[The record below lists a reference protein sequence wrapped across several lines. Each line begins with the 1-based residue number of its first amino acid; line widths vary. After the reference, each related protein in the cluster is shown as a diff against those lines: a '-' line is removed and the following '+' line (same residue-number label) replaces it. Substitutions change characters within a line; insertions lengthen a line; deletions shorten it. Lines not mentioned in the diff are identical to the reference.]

1 MNGMTLKLTQMTGFA
16 LVVATVF
23 GMYQDPAFLWLLA
36 TQAWTC
42 L

>member
-1 MNGMTLKLTQMTGFA
+1 MSATAVKITQIGAVA
-16 LVVATVF
+16 LVLASVF
-23 GMYQDPAFLWLLA
+23 GWYQDPAFLWLLA